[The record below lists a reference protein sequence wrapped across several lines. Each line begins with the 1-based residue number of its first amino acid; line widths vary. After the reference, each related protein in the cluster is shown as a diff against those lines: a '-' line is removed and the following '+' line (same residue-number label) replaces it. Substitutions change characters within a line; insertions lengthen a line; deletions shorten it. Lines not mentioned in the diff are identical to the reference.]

1 MTADPILLG
10 FVLATL
16 AVPALHLA
24 DPEARGDRRALTVAL
39 SLPVIALTAAWPAS
53 RGGLGLAL
61 SALYM
66 LGGVAL
72 GARAVPRALSRPLLQ
87 ASEVGLAAAF
97 IWVVGGGVWLATAA
111 SGGTLRGF
119 GGTWALLTAAHF
131 HAAGFA
137 AIAVTALLVRALDR
151 GAWLLAAHPIAFA
164 LVAAGIDG
172 SPALE
177 KAGTVA
183 YMALFAAQWMLA
195 VQARIWRRRGGWITW
210 LALTVPLVTLS
221 LAADWALGARRFD
234 LHQMAWAHGLSNA
247 VGHGLL
253 GLFGLGLMAPRPRT
267 APITAPFS
275 NVRAPLRVGPAFVET
290 LKPSHPGRPTGLTDD
305 LAAYRRDDFDPA
317 RIDPDLVRFYAH
329 TADFHIEATHEW
341 QPGFRLGGALWSAF
355 ARRMGQMGLPGP
367 KTPSGAM
374 TNGIIDIDDAIDGR
388 SAVRAWVRMWK
399 ATGDTLYVA
408 LYSEHV
414 TAAARYMNIA
424 FPVPGGSLTS
434 LLRLENRPEG
444 ALALTTRRAE
454 SDRGDQGVYL
464 RLFGARPWRT
474 PIDETITVERGED
487 ALVARHDMWIFG
499 RLFLVLRYR
508 MLPLTRT
515 AEAARPR
522 A

>member
-1 MTADPILLG
+1 MTLDPILLG
-10 FVLATL
+10 FAAASL

-24 DPEARGDRRALTVAL
+24 DPEARADRRARAL
-39 SLPVIALTAAWPAS
+39 AFALPAIAIGACLPAARGLPGLCLAALYILGAIAL
-53 RGGLGLAL
+53 GLRAL
-61 SALYM
+61 
-66 LGGVAL
+66 
-72 GARAVPRALSRPLLQ
+72 PRALSRPLLQ
-87 ASEVGLAAAF
+87 ASEVGLAGAW
-97 IWVVGGGVWLATAA
+97 IGVVGGGIWLATAA

-137 AIAVTALLVRALDR
+137 AVAVTALLVRALGR
-151 GAWLLAAHPIAFA
+151 GGWLLAAHPVAFA

-172 SPALE
+172 APALE

-195 VQARIWRRRGGWITW
+195 VQARIWRRRGGLVTG

-234 LHQMAWAHGLSNA
+234 LQQMAWLHGLSNA

-253 GLFGLGLMAPRPRT
+253 GLVGLGLMAPRPRT
-267 APITAPFS
+267 PAIAAPFS
-275 NVRAPLRVGPAFVET
+275 AVRAPLRVGPAFVET
-290 LKPSHPGRPTGLTDD
+290 LKPSHPGAPTGLTDD
-305 LAAYRRDDFDPA
+305 FTRYGRDDFDPA
-317 RIDPDLVRFYAH
+317 RIDPALVRFYDH
-329 TADFHIEATHEW
+329 TADHDIEATHRW
-341 QPGFRLGGALWSAF
+341 QPGFRVGGALWSAF

-367 KTPSGAM
+367 NTPAGAM
-374 TNGIIDIDDAIDGR
+374 TNAIIDIDDAIDGR
-388 SAVRAWVRMWK
+388 PGVRAWVRTWE

-414 TAAARYMNIA
+414 THGVRYMNIA

-434 LLRLENRPEG
+434 LLRIEHRPG
-444 ALALTTRRAE
+444 GGLALTTRRAE
-454 SDRGDQGVYL
+454 GDRGDQGVYL

-474 PIDETITVERGED
+474 PIDETITVERGD
-487 ALVARHDMWIFG
+487 GALVARHDMWIFG

-508 MLPLTRT
+508 MRPITRT
-515 AEAARPR
+515 AGAAPPT